1 VQVHRPPSLSLDQY
15 VWLSTIPAC
24 AVIGIAIIADSHP
37 SVPTEWLWLTYTL
50 LFILAWVGE
59 EYRIT
64 VRMSAHTLTAA
75 IHLPFILLLTPLEA
89 MVLSAV
95 TTMCYYVRRKPPVT
109 RIVYNGVMRVIGVGV
124 PAIGLAMWYRHD
136 PRFAGHDTFLNS
148 DLLRSASMAAQSL
161 FSLEIGTAC
170 ALTVLLYFTLDSAL
184 LATVL
189 AVQTGVS
196 PLRAWRTNLQSVAL
210 PECAKS
216 VLGIVAALLYMLN
229 PIFVVFIVLPVLVA
243 HVATDIINRLENET
257 IEAITTL
264 ADIVDLR
271 DPYTARHCERVAAMS
286 RRLAQRLG
294 LSREEVEEV
303 TLAARVHDVGKM
315 GIANEILLKDGPLTH
330 EEMAEM
336 QRHSQLGADVL
347 RKYRN
352 FRRSVPLVLHHH
364 ERYDG
369 RGYPTGIG
377 GADIPLGAMIIAHA
391 DTFDAMT
398 SDRPYR
404 KGMRPEVALQRV
416 GEASGTQFDPAIA
429 GVFVSMLRE
438 ELEAQG
444 QTMPAIGGSLAE
456 PAAGVPYHGGSE
468 NVLPL
473 RRKESSNR

>member
-1 VQVHRPPSLSLDQY
+1 VHVHRSPSLSLDRY

-24 AVIGIAIIADSHP
+24 AIIGIAFIADSQP
-37 SVPTEWLWLTYTL
+37 SVPAAWLWLAYPL

-59 EYRIT
+59 EYR
-64 VRMSAHTLTAA
+64 VRVRLSAHTLTAA

-89 MVLSAV
+89 MILSAV
-95 TTMCYYVRRKPPVT
+95 TTMCYYVRRKRPVT
-109 RIVYNGVMRVIGVGV
+109 RVVYNGVMRVIGVGV
-124 PAIGLAMWYRHD
+124 PALGLALWYGHD
-136 PRFAGHDTFLNS
+136 AHFAGHGTFLTS
-148 DLLRSASMAAQSL
+148 DLLRSASMAAQPL
-161 FSLEIGTAC
+161 FGIEIAIGC
-170 ALTVLLYFTLDSAL
+170 ALAAVLYFTVDSAL
-184 LATVL
+184 FA
-189 AVQTGVS
+189 AVVGIQTDVS
-196 PLRAWRTNLQSVAL
+196 PLRAWRTNLQSVVL
-210 PECAKS
+210 PEVAKS
-216 VLGIVAALLYMLN
+216 VLGIVAALLYVVN
-229 PIFVVFIVLPVLVA
+229 PVFVAFIVLPVLVA
-243 HVATDIINRLENET
+243 HVTTDIINRLENET

-271 DPYTARHCERVAAMS
+271 DPYTARHCERVAALS

-294 LSREEVEEV
+294 LSREEVEEI

-315 GIANEILLKDGPLTH
+315 GIANEILLKAGPLTH
-330 EEMAEM
+330 EETAEM
-336 QRHSQLGADVL
+336 QRHSQLGAEVL
-347 RKYRN
+347 QKYRN

-369 RGYPTGIG
+369 HGYPTGIG
-377 GADIPLGAMIIAHA
+377 GAEIPLGAMIIAHA

-456 PAAGVPYHGGSE
+456 PTAGVPYHGGSE

-473 RRKESSNR
+473 RRKESSGR

>member
-1 VQVHRPPSLSLDQY
+1 
-15 VWLSTIPAC
+15 
-24 AVIGIAIIADSHP
+24 
-37 SVPTEWLWLTYTL
+37 
-50 LFILAWVGE
+50 
-59 EYRIT
+59 
-64 VRMSAHTLTAA
+64 M
-75 IHLPFILLLTPLEA
+75 PFILLLTPFEA
-89 MVLSAV
+89 LTLSAIGV
-95 TTMCYYVRRKPPVT
+95 VCSQIRHRRPVT
-109 RIVYNGVMRVIGVGV
+109 RVIYNGVIRIISVGI
-124 PAIGLAMWYRHD
+124 PAICLALWYHHD
-136 PRFAGHDTFLNS
+136 PRFLIQSTFLNS
-148 DLLRSASMAAQSL
+148 VLLRSESFTMQPFFA
-161 FSLEIGTAC
+161 LEIAGGC
-170 ALTVLLYFTLDSAL
+170 AFAALLYFALDSAL
-184 LATVL
+184 ISTVL
-189 AVQTGVS
+189 GIQTGVG
-196 PLRAWRTNLQSVAL
+196 PLRSWRINLQSVLL
-210 PECAKS
+210 PEIAKS
-216 VLGIVAALLYMLN
+216 ILGIVAALLYVVN
-229 PIFVVFIVLPVLVA
+229 PIFVAFIVLPVLVA
-243 HVATDIINRLENET
+243 HVATDIIQRLENET

-271 DPYTARHCERVAAMS
+271 DPYTARHCERVAATS

-330 EEMAEM
+330 EETAEM

-347 RKYRN
+347 QKYRN

-416 GEASGTQFDPAIA
+416 SEASGTQFDPAIA

-438 ELEAQG
+438 DLEAQG
-444 QTMPAIGGSLAE
+444 QTMAAIGGSLAE
-456 PAAGVPYHGGSE
+456 PATNIPYHGGSE

-473 RRKESSNR
+473 RRKENSGR

>member
-1 VQVHRPPSLSLDQY
+1 MQRSLSLTLNQY

-24 AVIGIAIIADSHP
+24 IVAGGALIIDPHP
-37 SVPTEWLWLTYTL
+37 SAPTTWLWLVYPL
-50 LFILAWVGE
+50 LFALGWVGE
-59 EYRIT
+59 EYR
-64 VRMSAHTLTAA
+64 VKLRVSSYTLTAS
-75 IHLPFILLLTPLEA
+75 IHLPFILLLTPLESL
-89 MVLSAV
+89 VLAAA
-95 TTMCYYVRRKPPVT
+95 TMICTQTRRKRPIT
-109 RIVYNGVMRVIGVGV
+109 RVVYNAVMRVIPVGI
-124 PAIGLAMWYRHD
+124 PAIGLALWYRHD
-136 PRFAGHDTFLNS
+136 PRFPSHSTFLSS
-148 DLLRSASMAAQSL
+148 DLLHSASMAAQPL
-161 FSLEIGTAC
+161 FGLEIAGGC
-170 ALTVLLYFTLDSAL
+170 ALAAVLYFVLDSAL
-184 LATVL
+184 IATVL

-210 PECAKS
+210 PEIAKS
-216 VLGIVAALLYMLN
+216 VLGIVAALLYVVN

-271 DPYTARHCERVAAMS
+271 DPYTARHCERVAATS

-315 GIANEILLKDGPLTH
+315 GIANEILLKAGPLTH
-330 EEMAEM
+330 EETAEM

-347 RKYRN
+347 QKYRN

-404 KGMRPEVALQRV
+404 KGMRAEVALQRV
-416 GEASGTQFDPAIA
+416 SEASGTQFDPAIA

-438 ELEAQG
+438 DLEAQG
-444 QTMPAIGGSLAE
+444 QTMAAIGGSLAE
-456 PAAGVPYHGGSE
+456 PATNIPYHGGSE

-473 RRKESSNR
+473 RRKENSGR

>member
-1 VQVHRPPSLSLDQY
+1 M
-15 VWLSTIPAC
+15 STA
-24 AVIGIAIIADSHP
+24 
-37 SVPTEWLWLTYTL
+37 WLWLVYPL
-50 LFILAWVGE
+50 LIAIAWLSE
-59 EYRIT
+59 EYR
-64 VRMSAHTLTAA
+64 VELRVSAYTLTAA
-75 IHLPFILLLTPLEA
+75 LHLPFILLLTPLEA
-89 MVLSAV
+89 LTVSTAGV
-95 TTMCYYVRRKPPVT
+95 ICAQVRRKRPVT
-109 RIVYNGVMRVIGVGV
+109 RVVYNGVMRVIGVGV
-124 PAIGLAMWYRHD
+124 PAVVLALWYQHD
-136 PRFAGHDTFLNS
+136 PRFPSHSTFLS
-148 DLLRSASMAAQSL
+148 TDLLRSASMATQPL
-161 FSLEIGTAC
+161 FGLEIAAGC
-170 ALTVLLYFTLDSAL
+170 ALAVMLYFALDSAL

-196 PLRAWRTNLQSVAL
+196 PIRAWRTNLQSVVL
-210 PECAKS
+210 SEGAKS
-216 VLGIVAALLYMLN
+216 ILGIVAALLFVIN
-229 PIFVVFIVLPVLVA
+229 PIFVVFILLPVLVA

-271 DPYTARHCERVAAMS
+271 DPYTARHCERVAATS

-315 GIANEILLKDGPLTH
+315 GIANEILLKGGPLTH
-330 EEMAEM
+330 EETAEM

-347 RKYRN
+347 QKYRN

-416 GEASGTQFDPAIA
+416 SEASGTQFDPAIA

-438 ELEAQG
+438 DLEAQG
-444 QTMPAIGGSLAE
+444 QTMAAIGGSLAE
-456 PAAGVPYHGGSE
+456 PATNIPYHGGSE

-473 RRKESSNR
+473 RRKENSGR